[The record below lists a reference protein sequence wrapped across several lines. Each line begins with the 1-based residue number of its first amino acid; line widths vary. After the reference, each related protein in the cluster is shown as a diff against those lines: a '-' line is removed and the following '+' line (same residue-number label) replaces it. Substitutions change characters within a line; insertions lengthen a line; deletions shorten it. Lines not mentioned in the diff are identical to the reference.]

1 MKISDNKYVSL
12 AYDLNVGEGSDREL
26 MEQATAERPMEFIFG
41 ANMMLEAFENQIKGL
56 GQGDAFSFQLSPDE
70 AYGDYDETKLVELP
84 KNIFEINGKIDDE
97 VLFEGNTVPMM
108 DSSGNRLVGS
118 VVSISDDV
126 VTMDFNHPLAGE
138 RMYFD
143 GRVVGIREASAEEI
157 AALFSGGG
165 CGCGSGGCGSGDENG
180 GCGSGGCGSGMEG
193 AGCGCGSGGCGSC

>member
-56 GQGDAFSFQLSPDE
+56 GQGDAFSFQLSPEE

-84 KNIFEINGKIDDE
+84 KTIFEINGKIDDE

-118 VVSISDDV
+118 VVSISDEV

-138 RMYFD
+138 RMYFE

-193 AGCGCGSGGCGSC
+193 EGCGCGSGGCGSC